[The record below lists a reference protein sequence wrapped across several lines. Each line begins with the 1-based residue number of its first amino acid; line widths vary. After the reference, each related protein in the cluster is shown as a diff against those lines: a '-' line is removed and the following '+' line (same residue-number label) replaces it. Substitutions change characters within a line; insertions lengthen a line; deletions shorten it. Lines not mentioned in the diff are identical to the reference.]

1 MVPNRGLLLAGILS
15 LVAPAHASS
24 QDLQAGRRVR
34 ITAPTLMLDR
44 QRGQLLSIDRDSL
57 VLEGSGLDLGSS
69 DAAPKVW
76 IIPRDAVAD
85 LERSLGSRGNAGKGL
100 LIGGGIGL
108 LIGLVATDFGERTS
122 LCQGS
127 GDYGTFC
134 AMIIGAST
142 GGGALLG
149 ALFGAAARSERWESV
164 PAAQFQ

>member
-24 QDLQAGRRVR
+24 QDLLAGTRVR

-57 VLEGSGLDLGSS
+57 VLEGSGLDLGTS

-76 IIPRDAVAD
+76 IIPRDAVAE

-108 LIGLVATDFGERTS
+108 LIGLGSTS

>member
-24 QDLQAGRRVR
+24 QDLLAGTRVR

-76 IIPRDAVAD
+76 IIPRDAVAE

-108 LIGLVATDFGERTS
+108 LIGLGSTS

-127 GDYGTFC
+127 GDYGTLC

>member
-24 QDLQAGRRVR
+24 QDLLAGTRVR
-34 ITAPTLMLDR
+34 ITAPALMLDR

-76 IIPRDAVAD
+76 IIPRDAVAE

-108 LIGLVATDFGERTS
+108 LIGLGSTS

>member
-24 QDLQAGRRVR
+24 QDLLAGTRVR

-76 IIPRDAVAD
+76 IIPRDAVAE

-108 LIGLVATDFGERTS
+108 LIGLGSTS

-142 GGGALLG
+142 AGGALLG

>member
-1 MVPNRGLLLAGILS
+1 MVPHRGLLLAGILS

-24 QDLQAGRRVR
+24 QDLLAGTRVR

-76 IIPRDAVAD
+76 IIPRDAVAE

-108 LIGLVATDFGERTS
+108 LIGLGSTS